1 MYDRIARYYDL
12 SHNRL
17 TADTS
22 FLLDQA
28 SQTGG
33 PILELGCG
41 SGRLLVPLARAGFDV
56 TGIDMSAEMLAR
68 ARLRLAA
75 EPPLVNKRVELI
87 EGDITTLDY
96 SRMISR
102 YGLIVFGYN
111 TFMHLDETRAGRTIR
126 RIKPALAPG
135 GRLILDLENPIAL
148 AAMANDPDFV
158 LEDTLQDEITGET
171 IRQYTA
177 YEALPGEQAI
187 DVTWVY
193 ESTATDRTDAT
204 STQVRLR
211 YHYLYPHQ
219 VELMLGLVGLRLLGF
234 YGSYAADP
242 FHEESDRLI
251 VVAAAEK

>member
-1 MYDRIARYYDL
+1 MYDRIARFYDL

-17 TADTS
+17 TSDTP

-28 SQTGG
+28 TQTGG
-33 PILELGCG
+33 PVLELGCG

-56 TGIDMSAEMLAR
+56 TGVDISAEMLAR

-75 EPPLVNKRVELI
+75 EPANVNERVDLI

-96 SRMISR
+96 SRMTNR
-102 YGLIVFGYN
+102 YGLIIFGYN
-111 TFMHLDETRAGRTIR
+111 TFMHLDETRAGRVIR
-126 RIKPALAPG
+126 RIEPALATG
-135 GRLILDLENPIAL
+135 GHLILDLENPVAL
-148 AAMANDPDFV
+148 ATMANDPDFV
-158 LEDTLQDEITGET
+158 LEDTLQDETTGET

-193 ESTATDRTDAT
+193 ESLAPGRTEST

-219 VELMLGLVGLRLLGF
+219 IELMLGLVGLRLLGF
-234 YGSYAADP
+234 YGNYAADP
-242 FHEESDRLI
+242 FHEESDRLL